1 MAARRIQLPVVAIN
15 ASPTLAVGTYT
26 GQVVLTS
33 LSGGGMSITIP
44 VTLTVAP
51 ARRKRT
57 STTCLVRLSFSVQT
71 NSSTGPPSQDIQIR
85 NGGSWIPRLDLR
97 KEHLRRWQL
106 VNGNC
111 IKWHF
116 SIDGKR
122 QCSAFKICPE
132 QGLHSGNLRWK
143 PDCFRLLRR
152 QRHDSGERCCRRQR
166 ISSQV
171 NGISFTKVFGGANPL
186 ATNSTLSSVAS
197 TGSELQLSTSP
208 LRQPR
213 GEIGSPHRQTM

>member
-1 MAARRIQLPVVAIN
+1 
-15 ASPTLAVGTYT
+15 
-26 GQVVLTS
+26 
-33 LSGGGMSITIP
+33 MSITIP

-97 KEHLRRWQL
+97 KEHLRWWQL
-106 VNGNC
+106 VNGNY

-122 QCSAFKICPE
+122 QCSASKSARSKVYIPGTFVG
-132 QGLHSGNLRWK
+132 QSDAFQTAGGSVT
-143 PDCFRLLRR
+143 
-152 QRHDSGERCCRRQR
+152 DSSERCVGDNVFR
-166 ISSQV
+166 QV
-171 NGISFTKVFGGANPL
+171 NGISFTKVFGAANPL
-186 ATNSTLSSVAS
+186 PQTLHCRVWRAPALSFNFQPHLFDSHGGKLAHRIDKRCNS
-197 TGSELQLSTSP
+197 G
-208 LRQPR
+208 
-213 GEIGSPHRQTM
+213 